1 MKLRVTAFVILLLLA
16 ALGTGCFSRSAGK
29 TTGFK
34 YILSRGSAKS
44 SPKGSLQHQA
54 QQEKS
59 GRSQTKLQQI
69 QAPSGIKTVYLTFDD
84 GPNNTETS
92 MILDILDSY
101 GVKGTFFVI
110 GTNIEHYP
118 EVLKEE
124 IRRGHAIGNH
134 TYDHKYGEVYASDA
148 AFLDSIRK
156 NESLIFK
163 IGGVRPKI
171 VRDPGGE
178 VRNNKILKDMLA
190 KNGYSLVDWNIDSYD
205 SRKPSLNGAQ
215 IVESVRRQAAN
226 PKIWPQMVILMHDGM
241 GHMNT
246 VRALPTVIEMLKSQ
260 GFKFGTLE

>member
-1 MKLRVTAFVILLLLA
+1 MKLKVAVFVILLLLA
-16 ALGTGCFSRSAGK
+16 ALGTSCLSKSTGK

-34 YILSRGSAKS
+34 YILSGGLVKS
-44 SPKGSLQHQA
+44 SPKESLQHEEKQPLKSKIKP
-54 QQEKS
+54 QQ
-59 GRSQTKLQQI
+59 T
-69 QAPSGIKTVYLTFDD
+69 QAPSGINTVYLTFDD

-110 GTNIEHYP
+110 GTNMEHYP

-134 TYDHKYGEVYASDA
+134 TYDHKYREVYASDA
-148 AFLDSIRK
+148 AFLDSVRK
-156 NESLIFK
+156 NESLIFA

-178 VRNNKILKDMLA
+178 VRNNKILKDMLS

-205 SRKPSLNGAQ
+205 SRKPSLDGAQ

-226 PKIWPQMVILMHDGM
+226 PKIWSQMVILMHDGK

-246 VRALPTVIEMLKSQ
+246 VRALPTIIEMLKSQ